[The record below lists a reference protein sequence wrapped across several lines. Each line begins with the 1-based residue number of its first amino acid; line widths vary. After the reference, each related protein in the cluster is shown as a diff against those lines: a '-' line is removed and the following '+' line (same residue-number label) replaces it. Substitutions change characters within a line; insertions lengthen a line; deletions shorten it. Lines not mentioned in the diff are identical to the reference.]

1 MSVEHQRRKTGKI
14 YHLNGSFLRKRWFLA
29 VAARSISLV
38 GETSVILEDVA
49 NRLEL
54 LEEDY
59 GKDIVVKIVETF
71 IPDAEVRIERIDRAI
86 RQEDSR
92 ALEEAAHGLK
102 SGAAN
107 IGATEMARL
116 CGQLETQGELGDIGD
131 AEEVMKSLMASW
143 SRVRTEMARY
153 R

>member
-1 MSVEHQRRKTGKI
+1 M
-14 YHLNGSFLRKRWFLA
+14 
-29 VAARSISLV
+29 AARSISLV